1 MAEEKWHENGMV
13 RVALATGFGFVILMI
28 LVGLFHDPAEMTANI
43 TPTDYQSGDW
53 VSVVPESLRGSWA
66 VDGRCDDDDSLMVI
80 FSNGGYRWRKS
91 RTEWGFARGK
101 YRYTYPNAYR
111 IEFQLQRFE
120 QPSDAPDAVI
130 TVSGKEMHKYN
141 LMGGTKETF
150 IKCPL

>member
-80 FSNGGYRWRKS
+80 FSNGAIAGAS
-91 RTEWGFARGK
+91 HARNGALPAASTAT
-101 YRYTYPNAYR
+101 RIPMLTASSFSCNASNNPVTR
-111 IEFQLQRFE
+111 QT
-120 QPSDAPDAVI
+120 P
-130 TVSGKEMHKYN
+130 
-141 LMGGTKETF
+141 
-150 IKCPL
+150 